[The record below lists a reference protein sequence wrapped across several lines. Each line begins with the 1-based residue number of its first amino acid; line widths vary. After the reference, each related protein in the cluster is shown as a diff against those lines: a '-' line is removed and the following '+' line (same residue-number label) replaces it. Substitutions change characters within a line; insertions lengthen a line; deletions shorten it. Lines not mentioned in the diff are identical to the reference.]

1 MSEPGRRILV
11 VEDSPTQAERLRLVL
26 EDAGYRVDVA
36 ANGEDG
42 LKKAAAAPDM
52 VISDVTMP
60 GMNGFSLCQTVKADP
75 RLRSIPFVLLT
86 AHRTPG
92 DILRGLEVGADNF
105 ITKPFE
111 DTQLL
116 QRVARIFENRARR
129 RPDMELTVR
138 VAGREIVVN
147 ADKEQ
152 MIELLFSTSDEL
164 AQSNHSLE
172 EARRQLEEQARQLE
186 RMVEKRTQELR
197 AAELRYRTLVE
208 HLPAVVYLADPGQAG
223 RFDYMSPQ
231 IEPLLG
237 YPAGQWLSDPDL
249 LSRVLPDQDRE
260 RVLRQFAPDSDAEG
274 VAASEFALTR
284 KDGEVVWVS
293 NVARLVDGPQG
304 RGSWLQG
311 VMVDIRERRT
321 LEAQLGMAQRME
333 SVGRLAGGIAH
344 DFNNILG
351 VITGFNNLA
360 VGQLPE
366 NHPVQPR
373 LIQIRRAADK
383 AIDLTRQLLAFSRRQ
398 VLQPKVLDVG
408 ALLDDVRPMLQRLI
422 GEDVELI
429 MARTGEHHRIEA
441 DPTKVEQVLLN
452 LVINARDAMPR
463 GGTLSLEVNN
473 ELLDAEYFRR
483 RGAAGEPG
491 PYVRLAVS
499 DTGIGMEPE
508 VQARIF
514 EPFYTTKP
522 EGVGTGLG
530 LSTAYGIVKQSGGFI
545 WVYSEVGQGTVF
557 KIYLPRVDAEDAS
570 LEEDSPEEDT
580 APRGTET
587 IMVVEDQEALRALT
601 CELLEHLG
609 YTVLAASDGQEA
621 LKLAAQ
627 EPGPIHLLVSD
638 VVMPHMDG
646 RELAERLSGLRPDL
660 RVLYISGYTDG
671 TITHRGLLGAG
682 VSLLEK
688 PFTLDT
694 LAVAVRSVL
703 DRHD

>member
-1 MSEPGRRILV
+1 
-11 VEDSPTQAERLRLVL
+11 
-26 EDAGYRVDVA
+26 
-36 ANGEDG
+36 
-42 LKKAAAAPDM
+42 
-52 VISDVTMP
+52 
-60 GMNGFSLCQTVKADP
+60 
-75 RLRSIPFVLLT
+75 
-86 AHRTPG
+86 
-92 DILRGLEVGADNF
+92 
-105 ITKPFE
+105 
-111 DTQLL
+111 
-116 QRVARIFENRARR
+116 
-129 RPDMELTVR
+129 
-138 VAGREIVVN
+138 
-147 ADKEQ
+147 
-152 MIELLFSTSDEL
+152 
-164 AQSNHSLE
+164 
-172 EARRQLEEQARQLE
+172 
-186 RMVEKRTQELR
+186 
-197 AAELRYRTLVE
+197 
-208 HLPAVVYLADPGQAG
+208 
-223 RFDYMSPQ
+223 
-231 IEPLLG
+231 
-237 YPAGQWLSDPDL
+237 
-249 LSRVLPDQDRE
+249 
-260 RVLRQFAPDSDAEG
+260 
-274 VAASEFALTR
+274 
-284 KDGEVVWVS
+284 
-293 NVARLVDGPQG
+293 
-304 RGSWLQG
+304 
-311 VMVDIRERRT
+311 
-321 LEAQLGMAQRME
+321 
-333 SVGRLAGGIAH
+333 VGRLAGGIAH

-570 LEEDSPEEDT
+570 PGEDSPEEDT